1 MPTMTS
7 PYAAN
12 PQESNRAPASAP
24 MAWSAQSAAPA
35 RSSDDPLLA
44 ASGTVSSLPDARSL
58 LARGRPLSTGAQ
70 PRAEAS
76 RVVHVV
82 DGLGEG
88 RSDVCTLL
96 AQEGYQVTVHA
107 TAEECLSALAQAKP
121 ACLVVETRLPRMSGL
136 DLEKELTRRGLSVPV
151 IFVAT
156 TPDVPT
162 AVQAMKAGAW
172 DFLVRPFD
180 GRALLEAVAAAVAKA
195 DGGRGELIALDSALE
210 KLSQREKEV
219 LDLALTGLSNKDI
232 AQRLGISHRTVEVHR
247 AHVIHKTGARRLD
260 DLAKR
265 LAAAGRANGLASS
278 SA

>member
-1 MPTMTS
+1 MATMTS

-12 PQESNRAPASAP
+12 TQDTNRASSGAP
-24 MAWSAQSAAPA
+24 MAWSTQGGAPA
-35 RSSDDPLLA
+35 RAPEAAALAGSVSAMPGALMHGRSLA
-44 ASGTVSSLPDARSL
+44 AA
-58 LARGRPLSTGAQ
+58 
-70 PRAEAS
+70 PRTEAS
-76 RVVHVV
+76 RSVHVV
-82 DGLGEG
+82 EGVGEG
-88 RSDVCTLL
+88 RSDVCALL

-107 TAEECLSALAQAKP
+107 SAEECLAALSHGTP

-136 DLEKELTRRGLSVPV
+136 DLEKEITRRGLTVPV

-156 TPDVPT
+156 SPDVPT

-180 GRALLEAVAAAVAKA
+180 GRVLLEAVAAAVAKA
-195 DGGRGELIALDSALE
+195 DGGRGELIALDTALE